1 MHALHPPIRFT
12 LQTLG
17 DLALF
22 ADDQRLGEARRKPL
36 AVLAY
41 LAVEA
46 AADGKRA
53 VNREA
58 LAALLWPDVSPDRA
72 RRALAQTLYA
82 LRREYGTDV
91 VLGTSQL
98 TIDPAVI
105 ASDVGGFLR
114 AVNAGDYATALACY
128 RGPFL
133 DGVAF
138 AGAVEF
144 ERWAEQIRERLASM
158 HGDMLQAR
166 ANARAHAI
174 AAAPSTAPSAAPLS
188 EPLTRSNATPLR
200 RPARGTFVLP
210 RAVLGALIG
219 LSTLAVVAALLAR
232 SPDPSRPE
240 TLHELAEQSR
250 RARHDARVASID
262 TAHLG
267 RVVLLPPRN
276 VTADP
281 AHDPVLRHMS
291 WWLYT
296 VQRQTLF
303 QTVPESLTVRLD
315 RELRAANMP
324 TTTTMQIAEIL
335 RTTQAALAVQPL
347 LSRAQGDSLRVSFV
361 FYRDVSHTRV
371 AQRGSSNI
379 ETITGPATS
388 AVALS
393 GNRAASDAVSKL
405 YRWLRST
412 ETCDPDEHVGHE
424 TSPWCWVEGKQLGV
438 VVGIDERRRRV
449 VQR

>member
-1 MHALHPPIRFT
+1 MHAPQPHPRLT

-17 DLALF
+17 DLALYS
-22 ADDQRLGEARRKPL
+22 DDRRLGEARRKPL

-46 AADGKRA
+46 APDTKRA
-53 VNREA
+53 INREA
-58 LAALLWPDVSPDRA
+58 LAALLWPDVSPERA

-82 LRREYGTDV
+82 LRRECGADV
-91 VLGTSQL
+91 VSGTSQL
-98 TIDPAVI
+98 TINPDVL
-105 ASDVGGFLR
+105 ASDVREFVR
-114 AVNAGDYATALACY
+114 AVDAGDHATALARY
-128 RGPFL
+128 HGPFL

-144 ERWAEQIRERLASM
+144 EHWAEQIRQRLASM
-158 HGDMLQAR
+158 HEDMLRAS
-166 ANARAHAI
+166 ANARAHAR
-174 AAAPSTAPSAAPLS
+174 AAAPPATPNHQPVTL
-188 EPLTRSNATPLR
+188 SNASPLR
-200 RPARGTFVLP
+200 RPAGGTFAVP
-210 RAVLGALIG
+210 RAVVGAVIG
-219 LSTLAVVAALLAR
+219 ISTLAALAALLAR
-232 SPDPSRPE
+232 SPEPSRPE

-250 RARHDARVASID
+250 RARREARIASID

-267 RVVLLPPRN
+267 RVVMLPPRN
-276 VTADP
+276 VTGNAAYDS
-281 AHDPVLRHMS
+281 VLRHMS
-291 WWLYT
+291 WWMHN

-303 QTVPESLTVRLD
+303 RTVPESLTVRLD
-315 RELRAANMP
+315 RELRATNMP
-324 TTTTMQIAEIL
+324 TSTTMQIAEIL

-347 LSRAQGDSLRVSFV
+347 LSRTKGDSLRVSFV

-371 AQRGSSNI
+371 AQRGSSNL

-412 ETCDPDEHVGHE
+412 ETCDPDEHVGYE

-438 VVGIDERRRRV
+438 VVGVDERQRRV
-449 VQR
+449 VLR

>member
-1 MHALHPPIRFT
+1 MHALHPPTRFT

-144 ERWAEQIRERLASM
+144 ERWAEQIRERLA
-158 HGDMLQAR
+158 HIHADVLQAS
-166 ANARAHAI
+166 ASARAH
-174 AAAPSTAPSAAPLS
+174 PWPV
-188 EPLTRSNATPLR
+188 ATPVR
-200 RPARGTFVLP
+200 SVEIPDARTSQRPMQGILAAP
-210 RAVLGALIG
+210 RAVVGALIG

-250 RARHDARVASID
+250 RARREARIASID

-267 RVVLLPPRN
+267 RLVMLPPRN
-276 VTADP
+276 VTGNAAYDS
-281 AHDPVLRHMS
+281 VLRHMS
-291 WWLYT
+291 WWMHT

-315 RELRAANMP
+315 RELRATNMP

-335 RTTQAALAVQPL
+335 HTTQAALAVQPL

-371 AQRGSSNI
+371 AQRGSSNL

-412 ETCDPDEHVGHE
+412 ETCNPDEHVGYE
-424 TSPWCWVEGKQLGV
+424 TAPWCWIEGKQLGV